1 MLDFGTVRGGE
12 ITLDEPAAGLACD
25 DLNDL
30 TSKMVDM
37 MPNVIAAA

>member
-12 ITLDEPAAGLACD
+12 ITLDEPAAGLACE

-30 TSKMVDM
+30 TDEMVDM
-37 MPNVIAAA
+37 ILDVIAAA